1 MLDIGK
7 TLVVG
12 SSFRATRNRMS
23 ITLTELA
30 NAGKRG
36 KKVDEVCIYDLDYNC
51 TVDSVERLSEAVAAA
66 TTFADAA
73 AILTSFAA
81 ENGRA
86 HLDRR
91 LRRGVDVAPGDVS
104 PIEIDGPKV
113 HIKVDWDS
121 FSVRCKADQNNLPTL
136 IPRDRKATSIAKF
149 RALATKDADTLMAM
163 TFGQVWD
170 TLRNAGIDSHYFC
183 AMD

>member
-12 SSFRATRNRMS
+12 SSFRAVRNRMS
-23 ITLTELA
+23 LTLTELA

-36 KKVDEVCIYDLDYNC
+36 KKVDEVYLYDIDYGC

-66 TTFADAA
+66 TTFSDAA
-73 AILTSFAA
+73 ALLTTFAA
-81 ENGRA
+81 ENDRA

-104 PIEIDGPKV
+104 TIEIDGPKV

-136 IPRDRKATSIAKF
+136 IPRDRRATSVAKF
-149 RALATKDADTLMAM
+149 RALATKDADTLRNS
-163 TFGQVWD
+163 TFNQVWD
-170 TLRNAGIDSHYFC
+170 TLQNAGIDSHYFC
-183 AMD
+183 SMD

>member
-1 MLDIGK
+1 MP
-7 TLVVG
+7 T
-12 SSFRATRNRMS
+12 
-23 ITLTELA
+23 
-30 NAGKRG
+30 
-36 KKVDEVCIYDLDYNC
+36 
-51 TVDSVERLSEAVAAA
+51 AA
-66 TTFADAA
+66 
-73 AILTSFAA
+73 
-81 ENGRA
+81 
-86 HLDRR
+86 
-91 LRRGVDVAPGDVS
+91 VS
-104 PIEIDGPKV
+104 PIEIHGPKV